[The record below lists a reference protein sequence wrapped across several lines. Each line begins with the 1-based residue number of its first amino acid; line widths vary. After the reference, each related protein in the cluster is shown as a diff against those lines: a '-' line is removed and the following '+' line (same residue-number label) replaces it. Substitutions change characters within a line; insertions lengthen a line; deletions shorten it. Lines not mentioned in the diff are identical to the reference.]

1 MRNMGLGWI
10 ALITV
15 AALRN
20 TSACK
25 NDGDCELNGAC
36 SSGACVCDKGWTGTT
51 CGALLLDPNPVIAYG
66 HGSPG
71 ANNHSSWGGGPP
83 AYDPATGKYNLFV
96 SEISAHCGMSTWMR
110 MNERGS
116 KLKGKERHEEYY
128 AFGLASTD
136 IVAALRDISA
146 CKNDED
152 CEFNG
157 ACSGGACVCDK
168 GWTGT
173 SCGTLLLD
181 PNPVIAYGHGSP
193 GANNHSSWGGGP
205 PVYDPATGKYNLFV
219 SEISAH
225 CGMSTWMRMSQ
236 SVRATADTIEGP
248 YEFEE
253 VIIGTESHN
262 TYYAYSE
269 HDDMHLIYTL
279 FAGDSPAY
287 CNPPPPGCR
296 NGITPGGNKMR
307 YKGEWAENTCKTVGR
322 RIAIFYSR
330 SLTGPWERHLVDFS
344 YGSEGRPFN
353 AGTSNPAPYVFP
365 NGTVIMLSRG
375 KDAEIIDGKVVGLH
389 NIWLYRAKSWNATYE
404 WVPSNGENGALKV
417 GGGKPLTED
426 PDAFKGEWA
435 EDTCKTVGRRI
446 AIFYSR
452 SLTGPWERHLVD
464 FSYGLAGRPFNA
476 GSSNPAPYVF
486 SNGTVIMIGRG
497 KDAEIINGRGVG
509 LHNIWLYRA
518 KSWNATYELV
528 PSNGLNG
535 ALKVGGGKP
544 LTEDPTLW
552 RGRRGFHILFHSQP
566 DLTHAWSKDGIIW
579 DWNKMTMG
587 PPFYSDK
594 GGGDNERPR
603 VALDDSGD
611 LDWVFVGQLL
621 PPDNG
626 SSVSDASRTAAF
638 RSLKQSEGGLSARVG
653 VRGGLTSSA

>member
-1 MRNMGLGWI
+1 MRNIMRLGWLV
-10 ALITV
+10 LI
-15 AALRN
+15 L
-20 TSACK
+20 
-25 NDGDCELNGAC
+25 
-36 SSGACVCDKGWTGTT
+36 
-51 CGALLLDPNPVIAYG
+51 
-66 HGSPG
+66 
-71 ANNHSSWGGGPP
+71 
-83 AYDPATGKYNLFV
+83 
-96 SEISAHCGMSTWMR
+96 
-110 MNERGS
+110 
-116 KLKGKERHEEYY
+116 
-128 AFGLASTD
+128 
-136 IVAALRDISA
+136 VAALRDISA

-262 TYYAYSE
+262 AYYVYSE
-269 HDDMHLIYTL
+269 PDDMHLIYTL

-296 NGITPGGNKMR
+296 NGITPGGNKLR
-307 YKGEWAENTCKTVGR
+307 YKGEWADNTCKTVGR

-426 PDAFKGEWA
+426 P
-435 EDTCKTVGRRI
+435 
-446 AIFYSR
+446 
-452 SLTGPWERHLVD
+452 
-464 FSYGLAGRPFNA
+464 
-476 GSSNPAPYVF
+476 
-486 SNGTVIMIGRG
+486 
-497 KDAEIINGRGVG
+497 
-509 LHNIWLYRA
+509 
-518 KSWNATYELV
+518 
-528 PSNGLNG
+528 
-535 ALKVGGGKP
+535 
-544 LTEDPTLW
+544 TLW
-552 RGRRGFHILFHSQP
+552 RGRRGFHILFHSNP
-566 DLTHAWSKDGIIW
+566 GLTHAWSKGGIIW
-579 DWNKMTMG
+579 DWNRMTMG
-587 PPFYSDK
+587 P
-594 GGGDNERPR
+594 GGVNERPR
-603 VALDDSGD
+603 VVLDDSGD
-611 LDWVFVGQLL
+611 LEWVFVAQLL
-621 PPDNG
+621 PPEGG
-626 SSVSDASRTAAF
+626 SLVGDASRTAAF
-638 RSLKQSEGGLSARVG
+638 RTLKQSEGELSTRVG
-653 VRGGLTSSA
+653 LRGGLTSSAWKGRIVPTQSCAVLLYLYKCGYIFHLFGFRLILQIYSLLGREEEV